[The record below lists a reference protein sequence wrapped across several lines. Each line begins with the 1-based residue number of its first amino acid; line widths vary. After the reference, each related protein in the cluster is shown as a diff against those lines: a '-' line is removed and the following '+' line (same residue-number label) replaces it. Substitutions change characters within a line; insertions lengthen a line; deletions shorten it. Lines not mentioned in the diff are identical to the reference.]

1 MTNPLA
7 PLIGYMWY
15 QKLLKKAVSKIEQS
29 PIRYFDNKTICCCVC
44 NKLKYGGYTG
54 LPDSQLC
61 VCVDVTP
68 IFVVQGKGYYENGK
82 QYLDKEAE
90 YISRYGLNNL
100 VAKYFI
106 TKDGLRLKTEQS
118 LDEYLFNK
126 KQ

>member
-1 MTNPLA
+1 
-7 PLIGYMWY
+7 
-15 QKLLKKAVSKIEQS
+15 
-29 PIRYFDNKTICCCVC
+29 
-44 NKLKYGGYTG
+44 
-54 LPDSQLC
+54 
-61 VCVDVTP
+61 
-68 IFVVQGKGYYENGK
+68 
-82 QYLDKEAE
+82 LDKEAE